1 MQQHAPGMLCRDPY
15 RTRAV
20 LTGACIQQPVARESI
35 RTLER
40 QYFAGD
46 KDRRDDRDDRR
57 EGRSDGGAGGRMSGR
72 LGGSGGRMAGS
83 LGGRLDL
90 DARPSAR
97 YEPYGGGGGMMR
109 MDRMEPT
116 DPRDRVLPGPG
127 WRDGGGERWGGR
139 GRGGGGR
146 REPREPRER
155 RVPKSAED
163 LDKAMENYWQEV
175 YVYRMCSLYMK
186 CALGR

>member
-1 MQQHAPGMLCRDPY
+1 M
-15 RTRAV
+15 
-20 LTGACIQQPVARESI
+20 LTGACIQQPAARESI
-35 RTLER
+35 RALER

-57 EGRSDGGAGGRMSGR
+57 EGRSDGSAGGRMAVR
-72 LGGSGGRMAGS
+72 LGGAGGRMAGS

-97 YEPYGGGGGMMR
+97 YEPYGGGMR

-127 WRDGGGERWGGR
+127 WRGGGDERWGGR

-146 REPREPRER
+146 REPREARER
-155 RVPKSAED
+155 RAPKSAED
-163 LDKAMENYWQEV
+163 LDKAMENYWKEV
-175 YVYRMCSLYMK
+175 IRVQNVFSLYGI
-186 CALGR
+186 CSR

>member
-1 MQQHAPGMLCRDPY
+1 MPY

-20 LTGACIQQPVARESI
+20 LTGACIRQPAARESI
-35 RTLER
+35 RNLER

-46 KDRRDDRDDRR
+46 KDRLHDRDDRR
-57 EGRSDGGAGGRMSGR
+57 EGRSDGGAGGRMDGR
-72 LGGSGGRMAGS
+72 LDRAGGRMAGS

-90 DARPSAR
+90 DARPRAR
-97 YEPYGGGGGMMR
+97 YEPYGGGGGMR

-127 WRDGGGERWGGR
+127 WRGGGGERWGGR
-139 GRGGGGR
+139 GSGGGGR
-146 REPREPRER
+146 REPRERRE
-155 RVPKSAED
+155 PKSAED

-175 YVYRMCSLYMK
+175 YVNRTCSLYIV
-186 CALGR
+186 LGG